1 MAKVQPRAIF
11 LVLVPRFQLL
21 YATNHSSPSQV
32 IFTQADLTELFAF
45 SEYLVAMI
53 LPQKDLALQF
63 FKHFTTT
70 NRNPS
75 YFPFFSYY

>member
-32 IFTQADLTELFAF
+32 IFTQSDLTEFFAF
-45 SEYLVAMI
+45 SGYFVAMK
-53 LPQKDLALQF
+53 LQQKDLALQF